1 MRRMRWKTHFY
12 VKKDTSNIA
21 GFKTRNYPTQ
31 CKELQ
36 NFEKDLPDTIRLI
49 EFWIIKD
56 IIQRKQKGHFEY
68 KIITRYLC
76 LCRQDY

>member
-1 MRRMRWKTHFY
+1 ME
-12 VKKDTSNIA
+12 DTLLRKERYKQHRY

-36 NFEKDLPDTIRLI
+36 NFEKDLPDTIKLT

-68 KIITRYLC
+68 KIITRCLC